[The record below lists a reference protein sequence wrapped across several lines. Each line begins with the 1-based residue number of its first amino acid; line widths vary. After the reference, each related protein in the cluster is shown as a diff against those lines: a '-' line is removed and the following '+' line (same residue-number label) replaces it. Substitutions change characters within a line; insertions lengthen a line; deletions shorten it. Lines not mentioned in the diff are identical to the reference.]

1 MLLNRFDQHM
11 TPAVQSTGEYS
22 EGEVD
27 VFKSVLQPDS
37 IAIEVGAC
45 FGLHTL
51 ALAEL
56 CPQGRVLA
64 LEPQLYNYQVLVANL
79 ALQSL
84 QNVDARP
91 CAAGKTSGSL
101 QLPVLDP
108 TVSNNFG
115 QMAASGHDS
124 GRPTEVL
131 ALSDL
136 ALPRLDLLK
145 LDCEGDELTVLE
157 GAKVLIEKCK
167 PWIYMEFT
175 DNRAGLLKFLA
186 DIGYS
191 ARRHMPHHTR
201 MPNFLG
207 ADLTGK
213 VVFGSD
219 MVLAWPASWPEPV
232 FGPEWIEPSEG
243 DILVGNPNNI
253 TATD

>member
-1 MLLNRFDQHM
+1 M

-27 VFKSVLQPDS
+27 VFRSILNKASVV
-37 IAIEVGAC
+37 IEVGAC

-56 CPQGRVLA
+56 SGKVLA

-79 ALQSL
+79 ALNSV
-84 QNVDARP
+84 QNVEARP
-91 CAAGKTSGSL
+91 CAAGRASGTL

-115 QMAASGHDS
+115 QLAASGHEQ

-131 ALSDL
+131 ALDDL

-145 LDCEGDELTVLE
+145 LDCEGDELAVLQ
-157 GAKVLIEKCK
+157 GAERLISFAR

-175 DNRAGLLKFLA
+175 DNRAALLKFLES
-186 DIGYS
+186 IGYS
-191 ARRHMPHHTR
+191 AKRHMPTHIR
-201 MPNFLG
+201 MPNFLDT
-207 ADLTGK
+207 DLTGK
-213 VVFGSD
+213 TVFGSD
-219 MVLAWPASWPEPV
+219 MVLAWPSAWPEPV
-232 FGPEWIEPSEG
+232 FGPEWTIPNEG
-243 DILVGNPNNI
+243 DILVANPTGI
-253 TATD
+253 TGECNLN